1 MLGAVIGDVIG
12 SVYEF
17 HNIKT
22 KEFPL
27 WSKKS
32 RFTDDTVMT
41 VAVAEALLGG
51 EESVEERLIS
61 SMKKWGRTYPD
72 AGYGGNFYYWLMSKE
87 SEPYGSY
94 GNGSAMRVS
103 AAGWIYGNLEET
115 RNVARITA
123 QVTHNHPEGIKGA
136 EAVATAIYLA
146 RSGKDKQYIKEYTQ
160 NEFGYDL
167 DFTLDDIRPH
177 YDFDVSCQGSVP
189 QAIKAFLEGQ
199 DFEDVIRLGVSIG
212 GDTDTIC
219 AIAGSIAEAYY
230 EIPESIKKEALRRL
244 PQEMR
249 EILDR
254 I

>member
-51 EESVEERLIS
+51 EGSVEERLIS

-103 AAGWIYGNLEET
+103 AAGWLYDTIEET
-115 RNVARITA
+115 RNIARITA

-219 AIAGSIAEAYY
+219 AIVGSIAEAYY